1 MPLTNRKGL
10 AASLDTVERVVFSK
24 AVMDLRYKSAENWYV
39 DTPDP
44 PARSTADLGTM
55 GTLEIPNA
63 ASCARMGEVT
73 GPQPLQML
81 LTKPVRP
88 WLTSVKN
95 APIC

>member
-39 DTPDP
+39 DTTDP
-44 PARSTADLGTM
+44 PARSTAELGTM

-63 ASCARMGEVT
+63 ASCAGMG
-73 GPQPLQML
+73 
-81 LTKPVRP
+81 
-88 WLTSVKN
+88 
-95 APIC
+95 